1 MTKKIVLVITP
12 KIVFL
17 KFLPF
22 REKETSEVGVVVVL
36 VDIVGECFGTSFE
49 EFDQQSQNQL

>member
-1 MTKKIVLVITP
+1 MLVITP